1 MRILWLCTHPLGTAA
16 DIEGKY
22 SIHGVPVGTWTIRA
36 SLIGYTPSTREI
48 TMAADSAVVID
59 FRLEVQ
65 TIEGNEVVV
74 TAQARGQQTA
84 IEQQLGSRNIVNV
97 VSSARI
103 QELPD
108 ANAAESIGRLP
119 GVSLLRSGGE
129 ATQVVIRGLQP
140 QYNSVTIDGISIPA
154 NDGGNITTAGI
165 YAAPTNSPGGRAVDL
180 SMISSNSL
188 EGIEVFK
195 TSSPDMDAAVLGGT
209 VNFGIRKP
217 KAAPPACRWWVCSP
231 RVHTTT

>member
-1 MRILWLCTHPLGTAA
+1 MRLLTSSRSSRYLVLLSLVLAFSSSAAFAQGSGTLTGRIQDSKTGESLAGANIVVVHTPMGTAA

-48 TMAADSAVVID
+48 TMAADSAVVVD

-129 ATQVVIRGLQP
+129 ATQVVIRDRHHCL
-140 QYNSVTIDGISIPA
+140 
-154 NDGGNITTAGI
+154 
-165 YAAPTNSPGGRAVDL
+165 
-180 SMISSNSL
+180 
-188 EGIEVFK
+188 
-195 TSSPDMDAAVLGGT
+195 
-209 VNFGIRKP
+209 
-217 KAAPPACRWWVCSP
+217 
-231 RVHTTT
+231 